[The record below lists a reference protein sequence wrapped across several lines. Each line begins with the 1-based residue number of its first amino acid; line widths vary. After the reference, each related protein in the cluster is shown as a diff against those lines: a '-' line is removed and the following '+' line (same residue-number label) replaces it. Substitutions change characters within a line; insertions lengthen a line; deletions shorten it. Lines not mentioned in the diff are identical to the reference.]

1 MLKEERHNVY
11 TAPNF
16 AIGQSLFVWD
26 PLKISCHTIN
36 TTHQFDLLN
45 LWSFVDVPL
54 IFSCSADHGCGR
66 SDLRAEKII
75 IIIMLD

>member
-11 TAPNF
+11 TAVNF
-16 AIGQSLFVWD
+16 AIGQSLFVWG
-26 PLKISCHTIN
+26 LLEINCHTIK

-54 IFSCSADHGCGR
+54 CLFLSSRPRTELATTYIAGHG
-66 SDLRAEKII
+66 
-75 IIIMLD
+75 